1 MKKLIDKIKSLDKGT
16 IIRTALLGCAFINQI
31 IALIGMTTYASSP
44 VYQTI
49 TVVVTIVVSSL
60 TAWKNNDFT
69 HLAQLA
75 GKILD
80 ALRDGKID
88 EKEVQDLLEKAKE
101 NEEVV
106 ENETNT

>member
-31 IALIGMTTYASSP
+31 IALVGMTTYASSP

-75 GKILD
+75 GSVLK
-80 ALRDGKID
+80 ALKDGKLEEGEIQ
-88 EKEVQDLLEKAKE
+88 ELLNKAKE
-101 NEEVV
+101 NEEDVK
-106 ENETNT
+106 NETNT